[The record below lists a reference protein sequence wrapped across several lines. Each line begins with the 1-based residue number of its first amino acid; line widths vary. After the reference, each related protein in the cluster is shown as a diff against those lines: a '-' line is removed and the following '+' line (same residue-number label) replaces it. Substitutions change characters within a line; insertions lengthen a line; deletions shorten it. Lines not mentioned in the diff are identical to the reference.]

1 MARRDIVFIAWGER
15 HIQDAARCLA
25 SPGFPSYPV
34 TLITDLG
41 TPTDALPAH
50 VQVMRHAFAL
60 PGKERKAEALANLPQ
75 DWETVLFLDTDTRVL
90 LDISLGFDKA
100 ERHGVAMA
108 PAPHY
113 SLGDVRAFSAFMLRR
128 GVEPR
133 GQLIYNS
140 GVLFLSLGYPGVRQV
155 LDEAA
160 ALARLEPQA
169 QWGDQAHLSLAM
181 EMAGFN
187 PYTLSPSFNH
197 RGFGELVSGDVRIWH
212 SESEPPG
219 DAHRLTPGY
228 LHRYEKGRFVRVMEV
243 PLQPKTAHDANRS

>member
-15 HIQDAARCLA
+15 HIQDAARCVA
-25 SPGFPSYPV
+25 SPGFPPYPV
-34 TLITDLG
+34 TLITDLA
-41 TPTDALPAH
+41 TPTDALPPR
-50 VQVMRHAFAL
+50 VQVVRHPFVL
-60 PGKERKAEALANLPQ
+60 PGKERKAEALADLPKE
-75 DWETVLFLDTDTRVL
+75 WETVLFLDTDTRVL
-90 LDISLGFDKA
+90 LDVSLGFDKA
-100 ERHGVAMA
+100 EQHGVAMA

-113 SLGDVRAFSAFMLRR
+113 SLGDFRAFSAFMRRR

-140 GVLFLSLGYPGVRQV
+140 GVLFLSLHFPGVRRV
-155 LDEAA
+155 LDDAL

-169 QWGDQAHLSLAM
+169 QWGDQAHLTLAM

-197 RGFGELVSGDVRIWH
+197 RGFGELVSGDVRVWH
-212 SESEPPG
+212 SASELPA

-228 LHRYEKGRFVRVMEV
+228 LHRYEQGRFVRAMGV
-243 PLQPKTAHDANRS
+243 PLEPKTTPDANRS